1 MHDSARGG
9 RAHVAQSGIVMKV
22 VLDLSRLLQDGKI
35 TQEEHDRL
43 LRFAARET
51 GSLAINILIG
61 LGVIAV
67 SGGVLALLMNA
78 TAVIVLGAIILAAG
92 IVITY
97 ALARQWSVLATIFTL
112 VGALMVAGGIVAL
125 GEANLSSLLLGT
137 LVLTACG
144 IAGRS
149 SLLIGLAVLGLAGC
163 VGASTAY
170 WHASYELTITQPTVT
185 IVLFSALA
193 LVAYLASHR
202 VPAGYEPLALM
213 AARVSVFL
221 VNFGFWIGSL
231 WGDSLSLPRALLHLD
246 PGGVNATA
254 ERVIVP
260 SMVFI
265 VGWAAALLA
274 TGAWA
279 VKANRR
285 WVVNLVAV
293 FGAIHFYTQ
302 WFERLGATPMSVL
315 LGGLLVLAF
324 ATAAWKFN
332 QRFTDAA
339 AT

>member
-1 MHDSARGG
+1 
-9 RAHVAQSGIVMKV
+9 MKV

-43 LRFAARET
+43 LRYAARET

-78 TAVIVLGAIILAAG
+78 IAVIALGAVMLAAG
-92 IVITY
+92 LGVTY
-97 ALARQWSVLATIFTL
+97 AEAKQWSVLATIFTL
-112 VGALMVAGGIVAL
+112 VGALMVAGGIAVL
-125 GEANLSSLLLGT
+125 GEGQVGSLLLAT
-137 LVLTACG
+137 LVLSACG

-149 SLLIGLAVLGLAGC
+149 SLLTGLAVLGLAAC

-170 WHASYELTITQPTVT
+170 WHASYEVAITEPTVT
-185 IVLFSALA
+185 IVLFGALA
-193 LVAYLASHR
+193 LVTYLASR
-202 VPAGYEPLALM
+202 RIGSAYEPLALM

-221 VNFGFWIGSL
+221 VNFGFWVGSL
-231 WGDSLSLPRALLHLD
+231 WGDSLTLPRALFHHGTLTD
-246 PGGVNATA
+246 AT
-254 ERVIVP
+254 ERSVTVP
-260 SMVFI
+260 PMVFI
-265 VGWAAALLA
+265 VGWAAALAA

-302 WFERLGATPMSVL
+302 WFERLGATPLSVL
-315 LGGLLVLAF
+315 VGGLLVLGF
-324 ATAAWKFN
+324 AIAAWKFN
-332 QRFTDAA
+332 QRFTAEAPAA
-339 AT
+339 A

>member
-1 MHDSARGG
+1 
-9 RAHVAQSGIVMKV
+9 MKV

-43 LRFAARET
+43 LRYAARET

-78 TAVIVLGAIILAAG
+78 IAVIVLGAVMLAAG
-92 IVITY
+92 LGVTY
-97 ALARQWSVLATIFTL
+97 AEAKQWSVLATIFTL
-112 VGALMVAGGIVAL
+112 VGALMVAGGIAVL
-125 GEANLSSLLLGT
+125 GEGQVGSLLLAT
-137 LVLTACG
+137 LVLSACG

-149 SLLIGLAVLGLAGC
+149 SLLTGLAVLGLAAC

-170 WHASYELTITQPTVT
+170 WHASYEVAITEPTVT
-185 IVLFSALA
+185 IVLFGALA
-193 LVAYLASHR
+193 LVTYLASR
-202 VPAGYEPLALM
+202 RIGSAYEPLALM

-221 VNFGFWIGSL
+221 VNFGFWVGSL
-231 WGDSLSLPRALLHLD
+231 WGDSLALPRALLRHDTLTD
-246 PGGVNATA
+246 AT
-254 ERVIVP
+254 ERSVMVP
-260 SMVFI
+260 PMVFI
-265 VGWAAALLA
+265 VGWAAALAA

-302 WFERLGATPMSVL
+302 WFERLGATPLSVL
-315 LGGLLVLAF
+315 IGGLLVLGF
-324 ATAAWKFN
+324 AIAAWKFN
-332 QRFTDAA
+332 QRFTAEAPAA
-339 AT
+339 A

>member
-1 MHDSARGG
+1 
-9 RAHVAQSGIVMKV
+9 MKV

-43 LRFAARET
+43 LRYAARET

-78 TAVIVLGAIILAAG
+78 VAVIVLGAVMLAAG
-92 IVITY
+92 LGVTY
-97 ALARQWSVLATIFTL
+97 AQAKQWSVLATIFTL
-112 VGALMVAGGIVAL
+112 VGALMVAGGIAVL
-125 GEANLSSLLLGT
+125 GEGQVGSLLLAT
-137 LVLTACG
+137 LVLSACG

-149 SLLIGLAVLGLAGC
+149 SLLTGLAVLGLAAC

-170 WHASYELTITQPTVT
+170 WHASYEVAITEPTVT
-185 IVLFSALA
+185 IVLFGALA
-193 LVAYLASHR
+193 LVTYLASR
-202 VPAGYEPLALM
+202 RIGSAYEPLALM

-221 VNFGFWIGSL
+221 VNFGFWVGSL
-231 WGDSLSLPRALLHLD
+231 WGDSLTLPRALFHHGTLTD
-246 PGGVNATA
+246 AT
-254 ERVIVP
+254 ERSVTVP
-260 SMVFI
+260 PMVFI
-265 VGWAAALLA
+265 VGWAAALAA

-302 WFERLGATPMSVL
+302 WFERLGATPLSVL
-315 LGGLLVLAF
+315 VGGLLVLAF
-324 ATAAWKFN
+324 AIAAWKFN
-332 QRFTDAA
+332 QRFTAA
-339 AT
+339 APAAV

>member
-1 MHDSARGG
+1 
-9 RAHVAQSGIVMKV
+9 MKV
-22 VLDLSRLLQDGKI
+22 VLDLTRLLQDGKI

-78 TAVIVLGAIILAAG
+78 IAVIVLGAVILAAG
-92 IVITY
+92 LGITY
-97 ALARQWSVLATIFTL
+97 SLARQWSVLATIFTL

-125 GEANLSSLLLGT
+125 GEGNLSSLLLGT

-149 SLLIGLAVLGLAGC
+149 SLLIGLAVLGVAAC
-163 VGASTAY
+163 VGAGTTY
-170 WHASYELTITQPTVT
+170 WHASYEIAITEPTVT
-185 IVLFSALA
+185 IVLFGALA
-193 LVAYLASHR
+193 LATYLASHR
-202 VPAGYEPLALM
+202 VGSAYEPLALM

-221 VNFGFWIGSL
+221 VNFGFWVGSL
-231 WGDSLSLPRALLHLD
+231 WGDTLGLPRALLRHD
-246 PGGVNATA
+246 PGGLADAA
-254 ERVIVP
+254 ERSVIVP
-260 SMVFI
+260 PMVFI
-265 VGWAAALLA
+265 IGWAVALLA

-302 WFERLGATPMSVL
+302 WFERLGATPVSVL
-315 LGGLLVLAF
+315 VGGLLVLAF
-324 ATAAWKFN
+324 ATAAWKLN
-332 QRFTDAA
+332 QRFTADTPAA
-339 AT
+339 A

>member
-1 MHDSARGG
+1 
-9 RAHVAQSGIVMKV
+9 MKV

-43 LRFAARET
+43 LRYAARET

-78 TAVIVLGAIILAAG
+78 IAVIVLGAVMLAAG
-92 IVITY
+92 LGVTY
-97 ALARQWSVLATIFTL
+97 AEAKQWSVLATIFTL
-112 VGALMVAGGIVAL
+112 VGALMVAGGIAVL
-125 GEANLSSLLLGT
+125 GEGQVGSLLLAT
-137 LVLTACG
+137 LVLSACG

-149 SLLIGLAVLGLAGC
+149 SLLTGLAVLGLAAC

-170 WHASYELTITQPTVT
+170 WHASYEVAITEPTVT
-185 IVLFSALA
+185 IVLFGALA
-193 LVAYLASHR
+193 LVTYLASR
-202 VPAGYEPLALM
+202 RIGSAYEPLALM

-221 VNFGFWIGSL
+221 VNFGFWVGSL
-231 WGDSLSLPRALLHLD
+231 WGDSLTLPRALFHHGTLTD
-246 PGGVNATA
+246 AT
-254 ERVIVP
+254 ERSVTVP
-260 SMVFI
+260 PMVFI
-265 VGWAAALLA
+265 VGWAAALAA

-302 WFERLGATPMSVL
+302 WFERLGATPLSVL
-315 LGGLLVLAF
+315 VGGLLVLGF
-324 ATAAWKFN
+324 AIAAWKFN
-332 QRFTDAA
+332 QRFTAEAPAA
-339 AT
+339 A

>member
-1 MHDSARGG
+1 
-9 RAHVAQSGIVMKV
+9 MKV

-43 LRFAARET
+43 LRYAARET

-78 TAVIVLGAIILAAG
+78 IAVIVLGAVMLAAG
-92 IVITY
+92 LGVTY
-97 ALARQWSVLATIFTL
+97 AEAKQWSVLATIFTL
-112 VGALMVAGGIVAL
+112 VGALMVAGGIAVL
-125 GEANLSSLLLGT
+125 GEGQVGSLLLAT
-137 LVLTACG
+137 LVLSACG

-149 SLLIGLAVLGLAGC
+149 SLLTGLAVLGLAAC

-170 WHASYELTITQPTVT
+170 WHASYEVAITEPTVT
-185 IVLFSALA
+185 IVLFGALA
-193 LVAYLASHR
+193 LVTYLASR
-202 VPAGYEPLALM
+202 RIGSAYEPLALM

-221 VNFGFWIGSL
+221 VNFGFWVGSL
-231 WGDSLSLPRALLHLD
+231 WGDSLTLPRALFHHGTLTD
-246 PGGVNATA
+246 AT
-254 ERVIVP
+254 ERSVTVP
-260 SMVFI
+260 PMVFI
-265 VGWAAALLA
+265 VGWAAALAA

-302 WFERLGATPMSVL
+302 WFERLGATPLSVL
-315 LGGLLVLAF
+315 VGGLLVLAF
-324 ATAAWKFN
+324 AIAAWKFN
-332 QRFTDAA
+332 QRFTAEAPAA
-339 AT
+339 A